1 MEIYSL
7 RTSAN
12 FIFNNSAKKNPTPE
26 IEIPRIEEQSNS
38 ETFAAPQ
45 EQNER
50 VNFSSM
56 SPRELRDMAT
66 EYYQAGQIQQTIYSE
81 LSSELPTHA
90 LNAMGE
96 VVDLTH
102 ITDDTYF
109 DFGSYFRDQLTI
121 AQSIGDPAKA
131 EVLEDVVSFIDSI

>member
-12 FIFNNSAKKNPTPE
+12 FIFNNSAKKNNAPQ
-26 IEIPRIEEQSNS
+26 IEIPRIEEQPNS
-38 ETFAAPQ
+38 ERFVAPVVEDQ
-45 EQNER
+45 R
-50 VNFSSM
+50 VDFSSIT
-56 SPRELRDMAT
+56 PRELRGIAT
-66 EYYQAGQIQQTIYSE
+66 EYYQSGQIQQTIYSE

-96 VVDLTH
+96 IVDLSH
-102 ITDDTYF
+102 VTDDTDF
-109 DFGSYFRDQLTI
+109 DFTSYFRDQLTI

-131 EVLEDVVSFIDSI
+131 DILEEVVSFIENS